1 MKQRW
6 RNWRAEI
13 NRDDGHF
20 YRAGNRNL
28 RSLEIA
34 GHGLLVAAV
43 LLWVIDAKIGI
54 DLSIPAVISMV
65 FGVGLLLI
73 NALMRRS
80 QEH

>member
-28 RSLEIA
+28 RPLEIA

-43 LLWVIDAKIGI
+43 LLWVIDVKIGI
-54 DLSIPAVISMV
+54 DLSIPAVITMV
-65 FGVGLLLI
+65 FGIGLLLI
-73 NALMRRS
+73 NALARRS